1 MVFDN
6 ILFHN
11 VEELEAADKGL
22 MMWRLPKYVRER
34 VNEGIE
40 TITGRYTTGVE
51 FRFKMKTDSV
61 RLYCGQMKRLRHRWP
76 MFSSVRFKA
85 DGRVLPL

>member
-34 VNEGIE
+34 G
-40 TITGRYTTGVE
+40 
-51 FRFKMKTDSV
+51 K
-61 RLYCGQMKRLRHRWP
+61 
-76 MFSSVRFKA
+76 
-85 DGRVLPL
+85 